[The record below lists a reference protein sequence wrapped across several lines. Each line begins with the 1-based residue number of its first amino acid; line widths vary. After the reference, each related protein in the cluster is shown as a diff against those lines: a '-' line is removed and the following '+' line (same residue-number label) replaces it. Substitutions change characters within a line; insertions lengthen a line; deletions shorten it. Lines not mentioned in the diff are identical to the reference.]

1 MEKPVDEHEQRAIL
15 RALDRLPADQRRAA
29 ARALLRLSGRGPVSR
44 ARALEVL
51 GDLVKAQARTNARRI
66 SDARTDSTRR
76 TLVGARVPRADA
88 DRYRAAATAEGVS
101 LYAWTVA
108 ALNAHADRLHD
119 HDEAA
124 NRYRRKR
131 RDQEQPP
138 RRYRP
143 PRRGT

>member
-1 MEKPVDEHEQRAIL
+1 MNEHEQRAIL

-51 GDLVKAQARTNARRI
+51 GDLVKAQARTNARRV

-76 TLVGARVPRADA
+76 TLIGARVPRADA
-88 DRYRAAATAEGVS
+88 DRYRAAAAEEGVS

-108 ALNAHADRLHD
+108 ALNAHADRLRD
-119 HDEAA
+119 HADAT
-124 NRYRRKR
+124 NRRRQR
-131 RDQEQPP
+131 RQDQEQPP
-138 RRYRP
+138 KRYRP

>member
-1 MEKPVDEHEQRAIL
+1 MDEHEQRAIL

-51 GDLVKAQARTNARRI
+51 GDLVKAQARTNARRV

-76 TLVGARVPRADA
+76 TLIGARVPRADA
-88 DRYRAAATAEGVS
+88 DRYRAAAAEEGVS

-108 ALNAHADRLHD
+108 ALNAYADRPPD
-119 HDEAA
+119 HTDPKGSQ
-124 NRYRRKR
+124 RRRNR

-143 PRRGT
+143 TRRGT

>member
-1 MEKPVDEHEQRAIL
+1 MDEHEQRAIL

-51 GDLVKAQARTNARRI
+51 GDLVKAQARTNARRV
-66 SDARTDSTRR
+66 SDARTDSARR
-76 TLVGARVPRADA
+76 TLIGARVPRADA
-88 DRYRAAATAEGVS
+88 ERYRASAAAEGVS

-108 ALNAHADRLHD
+108 ALNAHADRMSD
-119 HDEAA
+119 DAA
-124 NRYRRKR
+124 RRRRRKR
-131 RDQEQPP
+131 QDQEQQP

>member
-1 MEKPVDEHEQRAIL
+1 MDEHEQRAIL

-29 ARALLRLSGRGPVSR
+29 ARALLRLEGRGPVPR
-44 ARALEVL
+44 ARALEVV
-51 GDLVKAQARTNARRI
+51 GDLVRAQARTNARRV
-66 SDARTDSTRR
+66 SDARTDSARR

-88 DRYRAAATAEGVS
+88 ERYRAAAAAEGVS

-108 ALNAHADRLHD
+108 ALNAHADRISVD
-119 HDEAA
+119 AA
-124 NRYRRKR
+124 RRRRQKR
-131 RDQEQPP
+131 QDQEQQP

>member
-15 RALDRLPADQRRAA
+15 RALDRLRADQRRAA
-29 ARALLRLSGRGPVSR
+29 ARALLRLEGRGPVPR
-44 ARALEVL
+44 ARALEVV
-51 GDLVKAQARTNARRI
+51 GDLIRAQARTDARRT

-76 TLVGARVPRADA
+76 TLIGARVPRADA
-88 DRYRAAATAEGVS
+88 DRYRAAAAAEGVS

-108 ALNAHADRLHD
+108 ALNAHADRLRD
-119 HDEAA
+119 HADAA
-124 NRYRRKR
+124 SRCRRKR
-131 RDQEQPP
+131 RNQEQQP

>member
-1 MEKPVDEHEQRAIL
+1 MDEHEQRAIL

-29 ARALLRLSGRGPVSR
+29 ARALLRLEGRGPVSR

-51 GDLVKAQARTNARRI
+51 GDLIRAQARTNARRV

-76 TLVGARVPRADA
+76 TLIGARVPRADA
-88 DRYRAAATAEGVS
+88 DRYRAAAAEEGVS

-108 ALNAHADRLHD
+108 ALNAHADRLRD
-119 HDEAA
+119 RADAA
-124 NRYRRKR
+124 NRCRRKR
-131 RDQEQPP
+131 RDQEQQP

>member
-29 ARALLRLSGRGPVSR
+29 ARALLRLEGRGPVSR

-51 GDLVKAQARTNARRI
+51 GDLIRAQARTNARRV
-66 SDARTDSTRR
+66 SDARTDSARR
-76 TLVGARVPRADA
+76 TLIGARVPRADA
-88 DRYRAAATAEGVS
+88 ERYRAAAADEGVS

-108 ALNAHADRLHD
+108 ALNAHADRLCNRN
-119 HDEAA
+119 EAA
-124 NRYRRKR
+124 SRCHRKR
-131 RDQEQPP
+131 RDQEQQP

-143 PRRGT
+143 PRRGA

>member
-1 MEKPVDEHEQRAIL
+1 MDEHEQRAIL

-51 GDLVKAQARTNARRI
+51 GDLVKAQARTNARRV

-76 TLVGARVPRADA
+76 TLIGARVPRADA
-88 DRYRAAATAEGVS
+88 DRYRAAAAEEGVS

-108 ALNAHADRLHD
+108 ALNAYADRLRD
-119 HDEAA
+119 HADAA
-124 NRYRRKR
+124 NRRRRKR
-131 RDQEQPP
+131 QDQEQPP

-143 PRRGT
+143 PRRDT